1 MGLCLYMPM
10 DVAKSYHKIIHVL
23 NKKYFFYM
31 QMTHNGLSI
40 HHPRIYRIQKSLPPT
55 HQVFLFTKNTN
66 KRGPYKRTQ
75 TVAHQ
80 CLLQLPPYTKRRST
94 RGRKK
99 ESLVYCG
106 LSTAAAAV
114 HKRLFFLPRISCT
127 AVPQYMRHCSAS
139 DCRGGQN
146 LACRSAAIGA
156 LLYHP

>member
-1 MGLCLYMPM
+1 
-10 DVAKSYHKIIHVL
+10 
-23 NKKYFFYM
+23 M

-114 HKRLFFLPRISCT
+114 HKRLFFSTSYLM
-127 AVPQYMRHCSAS
+127 YCSAAVHETLQRLRLPWWVEFS
-139 DCRGGQN
+139 LPQCRNWSPFIPSLTRAQVH
-146 LACRSAAIGA
+146 AHTTSRHTFIGTFA
-156 LLYHP
+156 SIVHMFQ